1 MLVRDVM
8 ESHLEVVAPSQTLAE
23 AAMKMRDADIG
34 SLPVVEDAKLIGMVT
49 DRDIVIRC
57 VAEGADPK
65 ATPVR
70 QATTQDVVHC
80 LADQSVEDA
89 SKIMAAAKVRRLPVI
104 DHERRLVGI
113 VALGDISREGS
124 ASEAGE
130 ALHGISEPTR
140 QSRTV

>member
-1 MLVRDVM
+1 MLVREVM
-8 ESHLEVVAPSQTLAE
+8 ESRLEVIEPNQTLAD
-23 AAMKMRDADIG
+23 AARKMRDADVG

-65 ATPVR
+65 ATSVR
-70 QATTQDVVHC
+70 AATSQDVVHC

-104 DHERRLVGI
+104 DHDRRLVGI
-113 VALGDISREGS
+113 VALGDISRDGS
-124 ASEAGE
+124 STEAGE
-130 ALHGISEPTR
+130 ALYDISEPTQR
-140 QSRTV
+140 SRTI

>member
-8 ESHLEVVAPSQTLAE
+8 KSQLEVIDPSQTLAE
-23 AAMKMRDADIG
+23 AAKKMRDANVG
-34 SLPVVEDAKLIGMVT
+34 SLPVVEDAKLIGMIT

-57 VAEGADPK
+57 IAEGADPK

-70 QATTQDVVHC
+70 EAASDDVVHC
-80 LADQSVEDA
+80 VVDQSVEDA

-104 DHERRLVGI
+104 DRDRRLVGI

-124 ASEAGE
+124 SMEAGE
-130 ALHGISEPTR
+130 ALYDISEPTR
-140 QSRTV
+140 SSRTI